1 MRFCVEVEQKN
12 SLCHCITTAFCEFLE
27 KQSGGLVQ
35 SVGLQVVGADFLC
48 RETVVGTLPT
58 IVEKIL
64 ETDMG
69 RMLY

>member
-12 SLCHCITTAFCEFLE
+12 SLCHYVTTAFCEVLE

-35 SVGLQVVGADFLC
+35 SIGLQVVGADYFC
-48 RETVVGTLPT
+48 RETVAGTLLT